1 MQIHILVMSD
11 TRRIT
16 ANLPDDLLAEAMES
30 TGKGITDTL
39 VEGLELVRRARAH
52 RKAMALKG
60 RLTLAIDLEVSR
72 ERRARR

>member
-1 MQIHILVMSD
+1 MSL

-16 ANLPDDLLAEAMES
+16 ANLPEELLEEAMES

-39 VEGLELVRRARAH
+39 VEGLELVRRTRAH

-60 RLTLAIDLEVSR
+60 RLTLDVDLEVSR
-72 ERRARR
+72 ERRPRR